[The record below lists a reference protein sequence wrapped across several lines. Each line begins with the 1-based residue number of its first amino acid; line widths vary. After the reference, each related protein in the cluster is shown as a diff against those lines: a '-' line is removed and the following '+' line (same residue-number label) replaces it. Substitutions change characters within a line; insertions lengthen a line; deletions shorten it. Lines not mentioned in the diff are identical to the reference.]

1 MGEITRV
8 CLWSHCV
15 HYETAS
21 PQNSIHHLSSISPT
35 VIGRRWWYLS
45 AKPQRQSG
53 AQESLK
59 RLGTQQLQ
67 QWSQVPL
74 VKYSINIY
82 KTNFRPSHGALP
94 WMLSSLM
101 DLWKLHEKLCLFIM
115 IIQVRLL
122 CLLDLEYCRF
132 GSIALL
138 FWLEIL
144 IDPVAIAKVPC
155 RSSLS
160 DDHSYPAACY
170 DDHTCP
176 SSGDWLLPFS
186 LCHHRLHWNQ

>member
-138 FWLEIL
+138 FWLEI
-144 IDPVAIAKVPC
+144 DPLNLSFSYWLNLSTNTLSSV
-155 RSSLS
+155 RSSLTTQS
-160 DDHSYPAACY
+160 WAIDLNSPA
-170 DDHTCP
+170 
-176 SSGDWLLPFS
+176 PFIPP
-186 LCHHRLHWNQ
+186 L

>member
-35 VIGRRWWYLS
+35 VIGRRRWYLS

-67 QWSQVPL
+67 QMVTGPSSEVQHKYLQNKLQAFSQC
-74 VKYSINIY
+74 
-82 KTNFRPSHGALP
+82 
-94 WMLSSLM
+94 SSLNAV
-101 DLWKLHEKLCLFIM
+101 FIN
-115 IIQVRLL
+115 
-122 CLLDLEYCRF
+122 
-132 GSIALL
+132 GP
-138 FWLEIL
+138 LEI
-144 IDPVAIAKVPC
+144 A
-155 RSSLS
+155 
-160 DDHSYPAACY
+160 
-170 DDHTCP
+170 
-176 SSGDWLLPFS
+176 
-186 LCHHRLHWNQ
+186 